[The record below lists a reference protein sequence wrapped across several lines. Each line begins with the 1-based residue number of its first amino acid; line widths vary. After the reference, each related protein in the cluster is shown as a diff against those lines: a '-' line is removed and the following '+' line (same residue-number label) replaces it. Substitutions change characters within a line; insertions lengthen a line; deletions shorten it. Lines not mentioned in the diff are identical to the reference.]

1 MNFSA
6 WSRLVLCISVCVCF
20 FDLFFFLQ
28 NTWVDKL
35 HRNQWHAYSQLGE
48 DGVIGRPSEKK
59 TKIKIDIFQS
69 DLNIFFVTMRER
81 EREREIE
88 RGLFRDIVVTD

>member
-48 DGVIGRPSEKK
+48 DGVIGRPSEKE

-69 DLNIFFVTMRER
+69 DLTIFS
-81 EREREIE
+81 
-88 RGLFRDIVVTD
+88 